1 MSSRTR
7 VNHKIKSSP
16 RKSSKKS
23 RKSLKSP
30 RKSSKKSEKR
40 SRKPLN
46 SARKSTKRSRKPLN
60 SARKSTKRSRKP
72 LNSDRKST
80 KRSKQLKKSSY
91 RFGTKVSD
99 GVNIFDARYWQEE
112 ALLNFFRYRRNLSE
126 SGIELERD
134 VRIEVKK
141 GNETYVVFFN
151 QDENGL
157 YYHPSKQVQEIKQVP
172 DKSRRT
178 IVVSY
183 DYTTLGKNR

>member
-30 RKSSKKSEKR
+30 RKSSKKSE
-40 SRKPLN
+40 
-46 SARKSTKRSRKPLN
+46 KRSRKPLN